1 VEQIGILRELLKV
14 ATTPFQQIRV
24 LLVLISSQ
32 FDYTPGAAGYMNA
45 DVWKR

>member
-1 VEQIGILRELLKV
+1 
-14 ATTPFQQIRV
+14 V

-45 DVWKR
+45 DVWKRWVNRYIVYDVYI